1 MQQVSLAFISLRE
14 TVKQLVALTVLESMV
29 AKVGI
34 NERSTLII
42 SKEIYNAKI
51 RKTITIYTLDNE
63 G

>member
-1 MQQVSLAFISLRE
+1 VQQVSLAYIPLRE

-42 SKEIYNAKI
+42 SKEIYNEYK
-51 RKTITIYTLDNE
+51 
-63 G
+63 

>member
-42 SKEIYNAKI
+42 SKEIYNEKNQRI
-51 RKTITIYTLDNE
+51 FKVSELDNT

>member
-14 TVKQLVALTVLESMV
+14 TDKQLVALTVLESMV

-42 SKEIYNAKI
+42 SKEIYHEETIKRTNAI
-51 RKTITIYTLDNE
+51 
-63 G
+63 